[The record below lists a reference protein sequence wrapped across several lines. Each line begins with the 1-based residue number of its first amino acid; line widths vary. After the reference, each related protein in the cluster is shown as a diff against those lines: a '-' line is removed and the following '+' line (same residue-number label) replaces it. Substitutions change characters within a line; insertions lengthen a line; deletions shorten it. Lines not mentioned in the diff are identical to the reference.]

1 MADVQLTNYELNK
14 QAYLKMPPLTDKQIQ
29 EKQKEIT
36 KWVMTIGNWPAQYA
50 GLLCREIYDFTIFNI
65 DTQIYKE
72 AAETIIDT
80 LRQRG
85 EILDIDRRTD
95 EYGTTWQCWV
105 RAPMTTEDIDLPVN
119 IEDYGVVRMYML
131 FDATDWVVEV

>member
-1 MADVQLTNYELNK
+1 MANVQLTNYELNK
-14 QAYLKMPPLTDKQIQ
+14 QAYLKVSPLTDKQIQ
-29 EKQKEIT
+29 EKQKELS
-36 KWVMTIGNWPAQYA
+36 KWVVTVGHWPLHYA
-50 GLLCREIYDFTIFNI
+50 GLLCREVYDFTIFHI
-65 DTQIYKE
+65 ERDE
-72 AAETIIDT
+72 RAAAASIIDT

-119 IEDYGVVRMYML
+119 AKDYGVVRMYML
-131 FDATDWVVEV
+131 FDATDWVVKV